1 MERRGILAGGNFI
14 MDVVK
19 MVDSWPS
26 IESLANIHHQYNSNG
41 GGAYNLLK
49 NLSALEVDFPLEAVG
64 LIGHDNNGEMIRKD
78 CESCGI
84 ITHQL
89 QSTSEAK
96 TSYTDVM
103 TTLSDGRRTFFH
115 YRGANALLNRKHF
128 QLEKSHTRIFHLA
141 YMLLLDQLDSL
152 DEHGISEASKLLE
165 QAGKMGFM
173 TSADLVSVND
183 DRFEKVIRPALP
195 FIDILFLNEFEAE
208 KITGFSIVSESRVQL
223 NRAVDACRQLI
234 TMGIRQW
241 VLLHFPEGAVAMHA
255 QGDFLL
261 QGSVMLPSDKI
272 AGAVGAGDA
281 FAAGVL
287 AEMHDGKPME
297 AALKMGVCA
306 AAACLTHATCSGG
319 ILPQSACLQ
328 FGVQYG
334 FRTFEG

>member
-1 MERRGILAGGNFI
+1 MERKGILAGGNFI

-26 IESLANIHHQYNSNG
+26 IESLANIHYQYNSNG

-49 NLSALEVDFPLEAVG
+49 NLSAMEVDFPLEAVG

-96 TSYTDVM
+96 SSYTDVM
-103 TTLSDGRRTFFH
+103 TTVSDGRRTFFH
-115 YRGANALLNRKHF
+115 YRGANALLNLKHF
-128 QLEKSHTRIFHLA
+128 HLDNSNARIFHLA
-141 YMLLLDQLDSL
+141 YMLLLDQLDRL
-152 DEHGISEASKLLE
+152 DEQGISEAAKLLE
-165 QAGKMGFM
+165 QAGNMGFI

-183 DRFEKVIRPALP
+183 NRFVSVVRPALP

-208 KITGFSIVSESRVQL
+208 KITGCSLVENGLVQL
-223 NRAVDACRQLI
+223 RLAVDACRQLI
-234 TMGIRQW
+234 EMGIRKW
-241 VLLHFPEGAVAMHA
+241 VLLHFPEGAVAMHV

-261 QGSVMLPSDKI
+261 QGSVMLPSGKI

-287 AEMHDGKPME
+287 AEFHNDKTME

-306 AAACLTHATCSGG
+306 AAACLMHATCSGG
-319 ILPQSACLQ
+319 ILPSLACLQ
-328 FGVQYG
+328 LGIQYG
-334 FRTFEG
+334 YRKLEG

>member
-1 MERRGILAGGNFI
+1 

-26 IESLANIHHQYNSNG
+26 IESLANIHHQYSSNG

-49 NLSALEVDFPLEAVG
+49 NLASMDVDFPLEAIG
-64 LIGHDNNGEMIRKD
+64 LIGNDNYGEMIMKD
-78 CESCGI
+78 CESMGI
-84 ITHQL
+84 VTHQL
-89 QSTSEAK
+89 QSTSDAK
-96 TSYTDVM
+96 TSFTDVM

-128 QLEKSHTRIFHLA
+128 HLGNSNARIFHLA
-141 YMLLLDQLDSL
+141 YMLLLDQLDRL

-165 QAGKMGFM
+165 QAGNLGFM

-183 DRFEKVIRPALP
+183 NRFESVIKPALP

-234 TMGIRQW
+234 AMGIRKW
-241 VLLHFPEGAVAMHA
+241 VLLHFPEGAIVMNAN
-255 QGDFLL
+255 GEFLL
-261 QGSVMLPSDKI
+261 QGSVLLPPEKI
-272 AGAVGAGDA
+272 IGAVGAGDA

-287 AEMHDGKPME
+287 VELHDDKPMD

-319 ILPQSACLQ
+319 ILPPSACLQ
-328 FGVQYG
+328 LGMQYG
-334 FRTFEG
+334 YRKLKS

>member
-1 MERRGILAGGNFI
+1 MERKGILAGGNFI

-26 IESLANIHHQYNSNG
+26 IESLANIHHQYSSNG

-49 NLSALEVDFPLEAVG
+49 NLAAMEVDFPLEAIG
-64 LIGHDNNGEMIRKD
+64 LTGNDNYGEMIRKD
-78 CESCGI
+78 CASCGI

-89 QSTSEAK
+89 HSTSGAK
-96 TSYTDVM
+96 TSFTDVM

-115 YRGANALLNRKHF
+115 YRGANALLNREHF
-128 QLEKSHTRIFHLA
+128 HLEKSKARIFHLA
-141 YMLLLDQLDSL
+141 YMLLLDQLDRL
-152 DEHGISEASKLLE
+152 DEYGISEALKLLE
-165 QAGKMGFM
+165 QAGKMGFL

-183 DRFEKVIRPALP
+183 DRFEKVIQPALP

-223 NRAVDACRQLI
+223 HRAVDACRQLI
-234 TMGIRQW
+234 AMGIRKW
-241 VLLHFPEGAVAMHA
+241 VLLHFPEGAVAMDA

-287 AEMHDGKPME
+287 AEFHNDKTMV

-319 ILPQSACLQ
+319 ILPSSACLQ
-328 FGVQYG
+328 LGIQYG
-334 FRTFEG
+334 FRKLEG